1 MNFYAIGIAGGTGSG
16 KTTLANALAREFA
29 VVRDVVVIGQDSYYH
44 DHSELDMTERS
55 FINYDHPDALEL
67 ELLACQVDE
76 LRTGR
81 AIDVPSY
88 NFQTHCREL
97 ETTRVEPVS
106 LAIVEGILIF
116 QHAPT
121 RNVLDLK
128 VFVDTPKAL
137 RKERRIRRDTEERGR
152 TESAV
157 ERQFDASAQPMH
169 EIFVEPSKHHAD
181 VIVSGRDPIDTV
193 VREVLSH
200 CLNI

>member
-1 MNFYAIGIAGGTGSG
+1 M
-16 KTTLANALAREFA
+16 AREFS
-29 VVRDVVVIGQDSYYH
+29 VVRDVAVIGQDSYYH
-44 DHSELDMTERS
+44 DHSELDMTERA

-67 ELLACQVDE
+67 ELLACHVDE

-81 AIDVPSY
+81 GIDMPLY
-88 NFQTHCREL
+88 DFQTHCRGP
-97 ETTRVEPVS
+97 ETERVEPVS
-106 LAIVEGILIF
+106 LVLVEGILIF

-128 VFVDTPKAL
+128 VFVDAPTAL

-157 ERQFDASAQPMH
+157 QRQFDTSAQPMH

-200 CLNI
+200 CLDI